1 MNDNVI
7 PRPNSAA
14 VFTALGVY
22 LDVMRPFVVRNMPVY
37 PGTANACALL
47 RDSLPIEMQGD
58 FDKQL
63 DKHSGDES
71 LTIEVTHI
79 PHIVKRNWDL
89 SFARKF
95 DRNRAYITRMEG
107 LAKYRNM
114 VSHPSAADVSLGQ
127 AESVFHCVEKITTQI
142 ERDDASEQ
150 VSLIRQRLKDGC
162 CSDCPESH
170 MRIETDGQKEVELEM
185 RRMQSELVA
194 LSQELSA
201 IRGQP
206 RRPRRSVLASR
217 LARIVPRVSFRFS
230 VSLGDAQ
237 RQAPKE
243 STDTVKLDESELT
256 VVPSSSNGHVGAD
269 LNEQRTS
276 DNGDCDKKVRRGMFR
291 SNRARKR

>member
-7 PRPNSAA
+7 ARPNSAA

-47 RDSLPIEMQGD
+47 RDSLPLEMQGD

-63 DKHSGDES
+63 QRHSGDES

-95 DRNRAYITRMEG
+95 DRNRTYITRMEG

-114 VSHPSAADVSLGQ
+114 VSHPSAADVSIGQ

-142 ERDDASEQ
+142 DREDASAQ
-150 VSLIRQRLKDGC
+150 VSLIHQRLKDGC

-170 MRIETDGQKEVELEM
+170 MRIESDGQEEVEQEM
-185 RRMQSELVA
+185 RRMQSELAA
-194 LSQELSA
+194 LSQELSS
-201 IRGQP
+201 IRAKP
-206 RRPRRSVLASR
+206 IRSRRSAFASR
-217 LARIVPRVSFRFS
+217 LSRVVPRVSLRFS
-230 VSLGDAQ
+230 VSLGDAPSPLSEDSTEAVAQ
-237 RQAPKE
+237 DDAKLTVEPSSLNGQTDGGVGE
-243 STDTVKLDESELT
+243 QQSTD
-256 VVPSSSNGHVGAD
+256 NGHS
-269 LNEQRTS
+269 ER
-276 DNGDCDKKVRRGMFR
+276 KVRRGLLGLT
-291 SNRARKR
+291 RARKR